1 MGRQVKVLSWTS
13 LFRRSGIGIRVP
25 RMISRSNPRDIVVSK
40 VARGTSGSKA
50 ELEDAAMDVVV
61 SMKASRGERTW
72 PIPLPL
78 LICQRRRKRTLVQMA
93 VPLRVSRRM

>member
-1 MGRQVKVLSWTS
+1 
-13 LFRRSGIGIRVP
+13 
-25 RMISRSNPRDIVVSK
+25 MISRSNPREVVVSK
-40 VARGTSGSKA
+40 VAWGTSGSKV
-50 ELEDAAMDVVV
+50 ELVDAAMDVVV

-93 VPLRVSRRM
+93 VLLESAEGCRIVERVVRAPVPEADPMVEK